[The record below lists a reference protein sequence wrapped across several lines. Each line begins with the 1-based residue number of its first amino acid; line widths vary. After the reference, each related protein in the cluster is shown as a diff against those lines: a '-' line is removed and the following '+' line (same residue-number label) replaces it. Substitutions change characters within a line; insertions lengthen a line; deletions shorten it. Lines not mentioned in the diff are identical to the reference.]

1 MNTRCE
7 DTSCWS
13 YHVGPH
19 THRGRSRREIMGL
32 EDGALRE
39 LTDEEERVAQL
50 LNTADMRDV
59 VAPYPSLRDAH
70 PGMIP
75 VWVN

>member
-1 MNTRCE
+1 
-7 DTSCWS
+7 
-13 YHVGPH
+13 
-19 THRGRSRREIMGL
+19 MGL